1 MFFISSII
9 IVLVVIVVLVEDNK
23 KSIVGLTF
31 YFFVLY
37 RDFKAT
43 TAFDKTRGFLA
54 PHIKGGFS
62 YWKMEE

>member
-1 MFFISSII
+1 
-9 IVLVVIVVLVEDNK
+9 VVIVVLVEDNK